1 MLKLRTGD
9 KVPNHEE
16 KMQEQRGKSPFAEA
30 TYLEHVRKKKIVS
43 HCKCLLEL
51 IIHLKHENFI
61 KLVLLQ
67 GCGVAHSI

>member
-30 TYLEHVRKKKIVS
+30 TYLEHVRKKKNCFTLQVPIGAHNS
-43 HCKCLLEL
+43 LET
-51 IIHLKHENFI
+51 
-61 KLVLLQ
+61 
-67 GCGVAHSI
+67 